1 MPGLPSISVEL
12 TLSTAFNAF
21 GCDYDEE
28 KILAQAKAMVEY
40 GLVEAGY
47 NSIIFDDCFT
57 TKTRSSG
64 GYLVEGIV
72 LRASSPA
79 LSFH

>member
-1 MPGLPSISVEL
+1 MI
-12 TLSTAFNAF
+12 TAFNAF

-28 KILAQAKAMVEY
+28 KILAQANAMVEY

-57 TKTRSSG
+57 TKTRSSSG
-64 GYLVEGIV
+64 HLVEGTV
-72 LRASSPA
+72 LRAPSSTPSYIGHQ
-79 LSFH
+79 LTTRSS